1 MSDGIH
7 RGRIGEGIA
16 SGIPSGNESG
26 IQEGQGD
33 RAANLR
39 FFEEQVAPLA
49 ITQIPLFRDVEAGL
63 LEAALRHCER
73 VQFSAGSTLLRPGQA
88 NDHIYIILSGTV
100 VVYLGSEE
108 ERSHGITIPIGQC
121 IGEFSAID
129 GKPVSALVMVE
140 TEAWVLVLG
149 QEVFW
154 SCLVTLP
161 GVARN
166 MMVALTERTRL
177 ANRVAL
183 EAQRERLELAQLRK
197 ELTLARELQAS
208 MLPLQRPLFPDRKE
222 IEVCAL
228 MEPASSVGGDFF
240 DAFFV
245 SDDSLFVCIG
255 DVSGHGI
262 MASLLMARTIGLLR
276 ILAFT
281 ERSPHELLTRLN
293 ASMVEGN
300 ETSVFATIFCGFL
313 DVASGQFVYSNGG
326 HCNPLR
332 SGMAGTEVLALPRGV
347 LVGAFPGVTYS
358 SLTMELNPGD
368 LLLIYTDGLTE
379 AESGSGEQFSLSGCL
394 EVLRREWQSP
404 LSQLLDQLRQEVRSF
419 SGRDTLDDDFT
430 LLALRRPAAPRAA
443 PPAPG
448 RRGTGGPA
456 R

>member
-1 MSDGIH
+1 MSEGSH
-7 RGRIGEGIA
+7 PGRMSEG
-16 SGIPSGNESG
+16 
-26 IQEGQGD
+26 
-33 RAANLR
+33 ANLHSV
-39 FFEEQVAPLA
+39 EQEVAPLVS
-49 ITQIPLFRDVEAGL
+49 TQIPLFRDVEEGL
-63 LEAALRHCER
+63 LEAALRDCER
-73 VQFSAGSTLLRPGQA
+73 VRLPAGSTLLRPGQA
-88 NDHIYIILSGTV
+88 NDHIFIILSGTV
-100 VVYLGSEE
+100 VVYLAAEG

-121 IGEFSAID
+121 IGEFSVID

-149 QEVFW
+149 QEIFW
-154 SCLVTLP
+154 SRLVTLG

-166 MMVALTERTRL
+166 MMMALTERTRL

-197 ELTLARELQAS
+197 ELNLARELQAS
-208 MLPLQRPLFPDRKE
+208 MLPLQRPLFPERQE

-245 SDDSLFVCIG
+245 SDDSLFVCVG

-293 ASMVEGN
+293 ESMVEGN

-313 DVASGQFVYSNGG
+313 DVASGHFVYSNGG
-326 HCNPLR
+326 HCNPLL
-332 SGMAGTEVLALPRGV
+332 SGKAGTEVLVLPRGV

-358 SLTMELNPGD
+358 SLVIELNPGD

-379 AESGSGEQFSLSGCL
+379 AESGAGEQFSLSGCM
-394 EVLRREWQSP
+394 EVLRREGQSP
-404 LSQLLDQLRQEVRSF
+404 LSQLLDELRQEVRRF

-430 LLALRRPAAPRAA
+430 LLALRRPAAPRVA
-443 PPAPG
+443 PPAPC
-448 RRGTGGPA
+448 RRGTDGPA
-456 R
+456 RRE